1 VPDATSDQA
10 DTSDIDSFAV
20 SLDDAGAAPVVDAM
34 QEVGDDGTA
43 ATDGDSSVSGQLT
56 VSDLDAGTQANEH
69 FGVTSAD
76 GPVHQ
81 VDIDLTGTDDAPAL
95 DATQELGA
103 GGTAVTAATATAAN
117 PLDDYLQ
124 FAAPATEVGADGT
137 ADDTTASPLDDYLAA
152 AGVDASTATADAPD
166 LPPTDVLLEAA
177 HTAEVHTAPDHTST
191 DEASLAAPMA
201 DIPDQPDIEQ
211 HHHGV

>member
-1 VPDATSDQA
+1 
-10 DTSDIDSFAV
+10 
-20 SLDDAGAAPVVDAM
+20 
-34 QEVGDDGTA
+34 
-43 ATDGDSSVSGQLT
+43 